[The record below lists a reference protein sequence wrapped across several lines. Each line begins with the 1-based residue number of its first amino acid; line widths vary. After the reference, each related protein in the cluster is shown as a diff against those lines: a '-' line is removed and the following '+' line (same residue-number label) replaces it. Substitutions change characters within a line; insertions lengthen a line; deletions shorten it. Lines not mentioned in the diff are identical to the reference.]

1 MKLSKP
7 DTRSDMSCDLIHVM
21 CAMSKLISQKLRVE
35 RESGEGGWRNAA
47 ACLGGWGRGQ
57 SLHTLLI
64 STHIQSPCVYVSGKN
79 KYNAGAGK
87 MTQLVKTCLAT

>member
-1 MKLSKP
+1 MG
-7 DTRSDMSCDLIHVM
+7 R
-21 CAMSKLISQKLRVE
+21 
-35 RESGEGGWRNAA
+35 EGGETLLLA
-47 ACLGGWGRGQ
+47 WGRGV